1 MNKFKDLIVWQKS
14 VELIIKVYNTTD
26 KFPAKE
32 QFGIIS
38 QINRSTVSIA
48 ANIAEDAG
56 RNTKKDFNHFLSLA
70 MGSACELETLLIV
83 SSRLN
88 FIKQSDWNPLNT
100 EVEQIQK
107 MLFALQNA
115 NKKLS

>member
-1 MNKFKDLIVWQKS
+1 MNKFKDLIVWQKA
-14 VELIIKVYNTTD
+14 VELIVKIYTTTD

-38 QINRSTVSIA
+38 QINRSAVSIA
-48 ANIAEDAG
+48 ANIAEGAG
-56 RNTKKDFNHFLSLA
+56 RNTKKDFNHFLSIATGL
-70 MGSACELETLLIV
+70 ACELETLLIV
-83 SSRLN
+83 SCRLN
-88 FIKQSDWNPLNT
+88 FIKECDLNQLNT
-100 EVEQIQK
+100 EVDQIQK